1 MGNTN
6 PNTESYLK
14 FIPYSDFLLWDVK
27 RYVVSSV
34 KSKYNIV
41 LLSKLIEERNA
52 KIKPYNYSEKV
63 FGILGVNN
71 KIGLFDAYKE
81 KGCNINQSY
90 KKVFIND
97 LAYNPY
103 RINVGSIGWKTE
115 LHKHDFISPAY
126 VVFRCNEKLSAE
138 FLYKVFKTVTFNKI
152 INDNTTGSVRQNL
165 KFDTLSNIKIP
176 LPSLKEQSRIVE
188 AHNKEM
194 QLADQQEQQA
204 FQIEQDIEDYL
215 FDVLEIEKLEE
226 NENQKGLRFVQF
238 NHVERWAVDYLNKVT
253 KISNVLNGKYEIVKL
268 RDLIISYQYGLS
280 EKASKEKIGPPMLR
294 MNNIVNSEVVVD
306 NLKYINIDEAIK
318 NKYRLNKG
326 DLLFNRTNSKE
337 LVGKTAI
344 FNKDGEYIFASYL
357 IRVVIDSTKAN
368 LNFINYLFNSTLLK
382 YQKDMI
388 SRQITGQANIN
399 AQEMQEFLFP
409 LPALKIQYEIAN
421 TIEKMKN
428 KIKTLKQQGNE
439 NRKKANEK
447 FEKEIFE
454 I

>member
-1 MGNTN
+1 MGKTY
-6 PNTESYLK
+6 TIKESYLK

-27 RYVVSSV
+27 RYVISDV

-41 LLSKLIEERNA
+41 PLSKLIEERSE
-52 KIKPYNYSEKV
+52 KIKLFDYPEKK

-71 KIGLFDAYKE
+71 KTGLFDAYKE
-81 KGCNINQSY
+81 SGCNINQSY
-90 KKVFIND
+90 KKVYIDD

-126 VVFRCNEKLSAE
+126 VVFSCNEKLSAE
-138 FLYKVFKTVTFNKI
+138 FLYKVFKTYTFNKI

-165 KFDTLSNIKIP
+165 KFDTLSNIKISLPP
-176 LPSLKEQSRIVE
+176 LEEQTRIVKTY
-188 AHNKEM
+188 NKRI
-194 QLADQQEQQA
+194 QLAEQQEQQSS
-204 FQIEQDIEDYL
+204 QIEQDIESYL
-215 FDVLEIEKLEE
+215 FDILGIRKLEE
-226 NENQKGLRFVQF
+226 QENKKGLRFVQF
-238 NHVERWAVDYLNKVT
+238 NHVERWAVDFLNKVA
-253 KISNVLNGKYEIVKL
+253 KISKVLNGKYAIIKL
-268 RDLIISYQYGLS
+268 RELIISYQYGLS

-294 MNNIVNSEVVVD
+294 MNNIFNSEIVVD
-306 NLKYINIDEAIK
+306 NLKYINIDESIK

-344 FNKDGEYIFASYL
+344 FNKDGEYTFASYL

-368 LNFINYLFNSTLLK
+368 LNYINYLFNSTLLK

-399 AQEMQEFLFP
+399 AQEMQDFLFP
-409 LPALKIQYEIAN
+409 VPPLKIQTEIAN
-421 TIEKMKN
+421 TIEKMKA
-428 KIKTLKQQGNE
+428 KMKTLQQQADE
-439 NRKKANEK
+439 NRKKAIEE
-447 FEKEIFE
+447 FEKEIFQ
-454 I
+454 

>member
-1 MGNTN
+1 MGKTY
-6 PNTESYLK
+6 TIKESYLK
-14 FIPYSDFLLWDVK
+14 FIPYSDLLLWDVK
-27 RYVVSSV
+27 RYVISGI

-41 LLSKLIEERNA
+41 SLSKLIEER
-52 KIKPYNYSEKV
+52 SEKIILYDYPEKE

-71 KIGLFDAYKE
+71 KTGLFDAYKE
-81 KGCNINQSY
+81 IGCNINQSY
-90 KKVFIND
+90 KKVYIDD

-126 VVFRCNEKLSAE
+126 VVFSCNEKLSAE
-138 FLYKVFKTVTFNKI
+138 FLYKVFKTYTFNKI

-176 LPSLKEQSRIVE
+176 LPLLEEQKRIVE
-188 AHNKEM
+188 AYNKRI
-194 QLADQQEQQA
+194 QLAEQQEQQSS
-204 FQIEQDIEDYL
+204 QIEQDIESYL
-215 FDVLEIEKLEE
+215 FDILGIRKLEE
-226 NENQKGLRFVQF
+226 QENKKGLRFVQF
-238 NHVERWAVDYLNKVT
+238 NHVERWAVDFLNKVAR
-253 KISNVLNGKYEIVKL
+253 ISKVLNGKYAIIKL
-268 RDLIISYQYGLS
+268 RELIISYQYGLS

-294 MNNIVNSEVVVD
+294 MNNIFNSEIVVD
-306 NLKYINIDEAIK
+306 NLKYINIDESIK

-344 FNKDGEYIFASYL
+344 FNKDGEYTFASYL

-368 LNFINYLFNSTLLK
+368 LNYINYLFNSTLLK

-399 AQEMQEFLFP
+399 AQEMQDFLFP
-409 LPALKIQYEIAN
+409 VPPLVREEFLRVFQE
-421 TIEKMKN
+421 TSV
-428 KIKTLKQQGNE
+428 L
-439 NRKKANEK
+439 
-447 FEKEIFE
+447 
-454 I
+454 

>member
-1 MGNTN
+1 MGKTY
-6 PNTESYLK
+6 TIKESYLK

-27 RYVVSSV
+27 RYVISDV

-41 LLSKLIEERNA
+41 PLSKLIEERSE
-52 KIKPYNYSEKV
+52 KIKLFDYPEKK

-71 KIGLFDAYKE
+71 KTGLFDAYKE
-81 KGCNINQSY
+81 SGCNINQSY
-90 KKVFIND
+90 KKVYIDD

-126 VVFRCNEKLSAE
+126 VVFSCNEQLSAE
-138 FLYKVFKTVTFNKI
+138 FLYKVFKTYTFNKI

-165 KFDTLSNIKIP
+165 KFDTLSNIKISLPP
-176 LPSLKEQSRIVE
+176 LEEQTRIVKTY
-188 AHNKEM
+188 NKRI
-194 QLADQQEQQA
+194 QLAEQQEQQSS
-204 FQIEQDIEDYL
+204 QIEQDIESYL
-215 FDVLEIEKLEE
+215 FDILGIRKLEE
-226 NENQKGLRFVQF
+226 QENKKGLRFVQF
-238 NHVERWAVDYLNKVT
+238 NHVERWAVDFLNKVA
-253 KISNVLNGKYEIVKL
+253 KISKVLNGKYAIIKL
-268 RDLIISYQYGLS
+268 RELIISYQYGLS

-294 MNNIVNSEVVVD
+294 MNNIFNSEIVVD
-306 NLKYINIDEAIK
+306 NLKYINIDELIK

-344 FNKDGEYIFASYL
+344 FNKDGEYTFASYL

-368 LNFINYLFNSTLLK
+368 LNYINYLFNSTLLK

-399 AQEMQEFLFP
+399 AQEMQDFLFP
-409 LPALKIQYEIAN
+409 LPPLKIQTEIAN
-421 TIEKMKN
+421 TIEKMKA
-428 KIKTLKQQGNE
+428 KMKTLQQQADE
-439 NRKKANEK
+439 NRKLAIEE
-447 FEKEIFE
+447 FEKEIFQ
-454 I
+454 

>member
-1 MGNTN
+1 MGKTY
-6 PNTESYLK
+6 TIKESYLK

-27 RYVVSSV
+27 RYVISDV

-41 LLSKLIEERNA
+41 PLSKLIEERSE
-52 KIKPYNYSEKV
+52 KIKLFDYPEKK

-71 KIGLFDAYKE
+71 KTGLFDAYKE
-81 KGCNINQSY
+81 SGCNINQSY
-90 KKVFIND
+90 KKVYIDD

-126 VVFRCNEKLSAE
+126 VVFSCNEQLSAE
-138 FLYKVFKTVTFNKI
+138 FLYKVFKTYTFNKI

-165 KFDTLSNIKIP
+165 KFDTLSNIKISLPP
-176 LPSLKEQSRIVE
+176 LEEQTRIVKTY
-188 AHNKEM
+188 NKRI
-194 QLADQQEQQA
+194 QLAEQQEQQSS
-204 FQIEQDIEDYL
+204 QIEQDIESYL
-215 FDVLEIEKLEE
+215 FDILGIRKLEE
-226 NENQKGLRFVQF
+226 QENKKGLRFVQF
-238 NHVERWAVDYLNKVT
+238 NHVERWAVDFLNKVA
-253 KISNVLNGKYEIVKL
+253 KISKVLNGKYAIIKL
-268 RDLIISYQYGLS
+268 RELIISYQYGLS

-294 MNNIVNSEVVVD
+294 MNNIFNSEIVVD
-306 NLKYINIDEAIK
+306 NLKYINIDELIK

-344 FNKDGEYIFASYL
+344 FNKDGEYTFASYL

-368 LNFINYLFNSTLLK
+368 LNYINYLFNSTLLK

-399 AQEMQEFLFP
+399 AQEMQDFLFP
-409 LPALKIQYEIAN
+409 LPPLKIQTEIAN
-421 TIEKMKN
+421 TIEKMKA
-428 KIKTLKQQGNE
+428 KIKTLQQQADE
-439 NRKKANEK
+439 NRKLAIEE
-447 FEKEIFE
+447 FEKEIFQ
-454 I
+454 

>member
-1 MGNTN
+1 MGKTY
-6 PNTESYLK
+6 TIKESYLK
-14 FIPYSDFLLWDVK
+14 FIPYSDLLLWDVK
-27 RYVVSSV
+27 RYVISGI

-41 LLSKLIEERNA
+41 SLSKLIEER
-52 KIKPYNYSEKV
+52 SEKIILYDYPEKE

-71 KIGLFDAYKE
+71 KTGLFDAYKE
-81 KGCNINQSY
+81 IGCNINQSY
-90 KKVFIND
+90 KKVYIDD

-126 VVFRCNEKLSAE
+126 VVFSCNEKLSAE
-138 FLYKVFKTVTFNKI
+138 FLYKVFKTYTFNKI

-176 LPSLKEQSRIVE
+176 LPLLEEQKRIVE
-188 AHNKEM
+188 AYNKRI
-194 QLADQQEQQA
+194 QLAEQQEQQSS
-204 FQIEQDIEDYL
+204 QIEQDIESYL
-215 FDVLEIEKLEE
+215 FDILGIRKLEE
-226 NENQKGLRFVQF
+226 QENKKGLRFVQF
-238 NHVERWAVDYLNKVT
+238 NHVERWAVDFLNKVAR
-253 KISNVLNGKYEIVKL
+253 ISKVLNGKYAIIKL
-268 RDLIISYQYGLS
+268 RELIISYQYGLS

-294 MNNIVNSEVVVD
+294 MNNIFNSEIVVD
-306 NLKYINIDEAIK
+306 NLKYINIDESIK

-344 FNKDGEYIFASYL
+344 FNKDGEYTFASYL

-368 LNFINYLFNSTLLK
+368 LNYINYLFNSTLLK

-399 AQEMQEFLFP
+399 AQEMQDFLFP
-409 LPALKIQYEIAN
+409 VPPLKIQNEIAN
-421 TIEKMKN
+421 TIEKMKA
-428 KIKTLKQQGNE
+428 KMKTLQQQADE
-439 NRKKANEK
+439 NRKMAIEE
-447 FEKEIFE
+447 FEKEIFQ
-454 I
+454 

>member
-1 MGNTN
+1 MGKTY
-6 PNTESYLK
+6 TIKESYLK

-27 RYVVSSV
+27 RYVISDV

-41 LLSKLIEERNA
+41 PLSKLIEERSE
-52 KIKPYNYSEKV
+52 KIKLFDYPEKK

-71 KIGLFDAYKE
+71 KTGLFDAYKE
-81 KGCNINQSY
+81 SGCNINQSY
-90 KKVFIND
+90 KKVYIDD

-126 VVFRCNEKLSAE
+126 VVFSCNEQLSAE
-138 FLYKVFKTVTFNKI
+138 FLYKVFKTYTFNKI

-165 KFDTLSNIKIP
+165 KFDTLSNIKISLPP
-176 LPSLKEQSRIVE
+176 LEEQTRIVKTY
-188 AHNKEM
+188 NKRI
-194 QLADQQEQQA
+194 QLAEQQEQQSS
-204 FQIEQDIEDYL
+204 QIEQDIESYL
-215 FDVLEIEKLEE
+215 FDILGIRKLEE
-226 NENQKGLRFVQF
+226 QENKKGLRFVQF
-238 NHVERWAVDYLNKVT
+238 NHVERWAVDFLNKVA
-253 KISNVLNGKYEIVKL
+253 KISKVLNGKYAIIKL
-268 RDLIISYQYGLS
+268 RELIISYQYGLS

-294 MNNIVNSEVVVD
+294 MNNIFNSEIVVD
-306 NLKYINIDEAIK
+306 NLKYINIDESIK

-344 FNKDGEYIFASYL
+344 FNKDGEYTFASYL

-368 LNFINYLFNSTLLK
+368 LNYINYLFNSTLLK

-399 AQEMQEFLFP
+399 AQEMQDFLFP
-409 LPALKIQYEIAN
+409 LPPLKIQTEIAN
-421 TIEKMKN
+421 TIEKMKA
-428 KIKTLKQQGNE
+428 KMKTLQQQADE
-439 NRKKANEK
+439 NRKLAIEE
-447 FEKEIFE
+447 FEKEIFQ
-454 I
+454 